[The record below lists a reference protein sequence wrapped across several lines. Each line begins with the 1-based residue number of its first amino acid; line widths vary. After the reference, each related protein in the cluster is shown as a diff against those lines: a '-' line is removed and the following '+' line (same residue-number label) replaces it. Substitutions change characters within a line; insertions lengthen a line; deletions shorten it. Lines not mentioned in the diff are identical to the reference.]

1 MGYENF
7 TDNDSITTNK
17 LLLTLLHFTTY
28 IVNSVNLTA
37 IENATCM
44 SKVLLG
50 YWNKPKVGIKLYKLS
65 NSILNTALGNN
76 SFLFSEYLFP
86 YFL

>member
-7 TDNDSITTNK
+7 TDSDSIVIYK
-17 LLLTLLHFTTY
+17 WMLTLLHFITF
-28 IVNSVNLTA
+28 IVYSLNLIA
-37 IENATCM
+37 YRKYHM
-44 SKVLLG
+44 SKVLLA

-65 NSILNTALGNN
+65 NSILNTALGDN

>member
-1 MGYENF
+1 MEYENF
-7 TDNDSITTNK
+7 TDSNSIIINK
-17 LLLTLLHFTTY
+17 LLLTLLHFTTT

-37 IENATCM
+37 YRNCYM
-44 SKVLLG
+44 SKILLG

-65 NSILNTALGNN
+65 NSILITALGDN